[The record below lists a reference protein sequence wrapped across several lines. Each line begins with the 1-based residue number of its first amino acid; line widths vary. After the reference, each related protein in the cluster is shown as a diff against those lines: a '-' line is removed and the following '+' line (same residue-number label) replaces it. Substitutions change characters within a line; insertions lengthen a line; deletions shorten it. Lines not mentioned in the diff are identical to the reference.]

1 VPYNVKI
8 LVVDD
13 DLYNVELIKAELEDE
28 HNYLVTTAA
37 TGEEGI
43 QLFQQISFDFVIL
56 DFRLPGM
63 DGVELYK
70 RMKQL
75 RPETP
80 IVIFSGYQYKFY
92 GVPEKDC
99 IFKSATSGMAKLKNI
114 IKAYLSGLA

>member
-1 VPYNVKI
+1 MSYNVKI